1 MEENKTKPKYNM
13 WQNSAFM
20 VRLAWREQKSVL
32 VLCLLLALV
41 TAAKSIAELLIAP
54 TVLAQLESA
63 SSLGVLLGTIA
74 VFAGALIVLSGL
86 REYVSENTL
95 CGRISVRTR
104 IVEQLNAKRAETSY
118 PNLMDTRFLAACK
131 KADQATG
138 SNRAATEAVWRTWTD
153 ILANAIC
160 FAVYLALLSD
170 LAWWVIVLVCVTA
183 AASYLIGNR
192 INEWGYRHREE
203 ANAFHK
209 KLAYLYNTGCN
220 RTYGKDIR
228 IFGLKPWLDE
238 VWNKTMEATRAFL
251 TKQEGIYL
259 WANVADVL
267 FTLLRNGVAYAYL
280 LHLAIRGGLSASEFL
295 LYFSAV
301 SGFAQWV
308 TGLLDQFSTL
318 HKQSLD
324 LSIVREVLEWPEP
337 FRFAG
342 GKPLVRED
350 KPYELRLENVSYRYP
365 GAQKDTLS
373 HIDLTVHPGEKL
385 AIVGLNGAGKTTM
398 VKLLCG
404 FLDPT
409 EGRVLLDG
417 QDIREFNRQEYYRLF
432 TAVFQDFSVLEASV
446 AVNVAQT
453 LTDYDEA
460 RVWACLEQAGLTE
473 KVKSLPQGVNT
484 PIGRQVF
491 IDEGVELSGGQ
502 TQRLMLARA
511 LYKNAPILLLDEP
524 TAALDPIA
532 EDDIY
537 RKYNAMTAGRTSIF
551 ISHRLASTRFCDRI
565 LFLAGGAI
573 AEEGTHEALLAANGG
588 YAELFHVQSRYY
600 REGGDAHE
608 EE

>member
-1 MEENKTKPKYNM
+1 MEEKKSKYNM

-20 VRLAWREQKSVL
+20 LRLAWREHKSVPM
-32 VLCLLLALV
+32 LCLALALV
-41 TAAKSIAELLIAP
+41 TAGKSVAELLIAP
-54 TVLAQLESA
+54 MVLAQLENGT
-63 SSLGVLLGTIA
+63 SLVALLGTIA
-74 VFAGALIVLSGL
+74 LFAGALIVLSGL
-86 REYVSENTL
+86 TEYLSENTL

-104 IVEQLNAKRAETSY
+104 IIEQLNAKRAETSY
-118 PNLMDTRFLAACK
+118 PNLMDARFLAAAK
-131 KADQATG
+131 KADTVCG
-138 SNRAATEAVWRTWTD
+138 SNREATEAVWRTWTD
-153 ILANAIC
+153 ILTNGIC
-160 FAVYLALLSD
+160 FAVYLALLRD
-170 LAWWVIVLVCVTA
+170 LAWWIIVLVCVTA

-203 ANAFHK
+203 ENAFHK
-209 KLAYLYNTGCN
+209 KLSYLDNTAGN
-220 RTYGKDIR
+220 RAYGKDIR

-238 VWNKTMEATRAFL
+238 VWGKTMEAMRAYVF
-251 TKQEGIYL
+251 KRERIYL
-259 WANVADVL
+259 WANIADVL
-267 FTLLRNGVAYAYL
+267 FTLLRNGAAYTYL
-280 LHLAIRGGLSASEFL
+280 LHRAISGGLSASEFL

-308 TGLLDQFSTL
+308 TGLLNQFSTL

-337 FRFAG
+337 FRFTG
-342 GKPLVRED
+342 GAPLVRED

-365 GAQKDTLS
+365 GAEKDTLS

-417 QDIREFNRQEYYRLF
+417 QDIREFNRQEYYQLF

-446 AVNVAQT
+446 AVNVSQR
-453 LTDYDEA
+453 LKGYDEK
-460 RVWACLEQAGLTE
+460 RVWTCLEQAGLTE
-473 KVKSLPQGVNT
+473 KVKSLPQGVDT
-484 PIGRQVF
+484 PIGRKVF

-537 RKYNAMTAGRTSIF
+537 RKYNAMTTGRTSMF

-565 LFLAGGAI
+565 LFLADGAI
-573 AEEGTHEALLAANGG
+573 AEEGTHDALLAANGG

-600 REGGDAHE
+600 QEGGDEHE